1 VPALEQRSLRV
12 SAAWPP
18 VVVGARCRHTESTL
32 PGFLKIIRWSPNNLL
47 ESKWGIFD
55 RYSFCCPS
63 CPGCPRTVTRPLK
76 SAPRRRHRP
85 TAQPLRATSSLPR
98 ARYRSK
104 PLNSAP
110 RHRCRSTAQVC
121 ATSSLPLNR
130 RDFLRRG
137 FLRRDLGGAISPF
150 TFHLSLLLSHFT
162 SIRQIRQFLRDIL
175 IHTHTHT
182 QTTFIHAQSWSILHS
197 SGPPELGGHLIIYSN
212 PSGVFSTVTHPVLLT

>member
-1 VPALEQRSLRV
+1 MRGADIQKVPSLDFCKLLGGHLIICSNPSGV
-12 SAAWPP
+12 FSTVTHS
-18 VVVGARCRHTESTL
+18 VVQGVGATAARYRH
-32 PGFLKIIRWSPNNLL
+32 G
-47 ESKWGIFD
+47 GG
-55 RYSFCCPS
+55 YSFCCPS

-130 RDFLRRG
+130 SSLRHVIAAAQPARFPETRFPETRPGRRDFA
-137 FLRRDLGGAISPF
+137 FHFSPF
-150 TFHLSLLLSHFT
+150 TL
-162 SIRQIRQFLRDIL
+162 
-175 IHTHTHT
+175 
-182 QTTFIHAQSWSILHS
+182 TFSFYIDSTNKA
-197 SGPPELGGHLIIYSN
+197 
-212 PSGVFSTVTHPVLLT
+212 VFA

>member
-1 VPALEQRSLRV
+1 M
-12 SAAWPP
+12 
-18 VVVGARCRHTESTL
+18 
-32 PGFLKIIRWSPNNLL
+32 L

-162 SIRQIRQFLRDIL
+162 SIRQIRQFLRDTYI
-175 IHTHTHT
+175 

-197 SGPPELGGHLIIYSN
+197 SGPPELMDMLTRS
-212 PSGVFSTVTHPVLLT
+212 SFSVTVTSNYWFFTNYL

>member
-1 VPALEQRSLRV
+1 M

-104 PLNSAP
+104 PLNSA
-110 RHRCRSTAQVC
+110 
-121 ATSSLPLNR
+121 TSSLPLNR
-130 RDFLRRG
+130 SSLRHVIAAAQPARFPETRFPETRPGRRDFA
-137 FLRRDLGGAISPF
+137 FHFSPF
-150 TFHLSLLLSHFT
+150 TL
-162 SIRQIRQFLRDIL
+162 
-175 IHTHTHT
+175 
-182 QTTFIHAQSWSILHS
+182 TFSFYIDSTNKA
-197 SGPPELGGHLIIYSN
+197 
-212 PSGVFSTVTHPVLLT
+212 VFA

>member
-1 VPALEQRSLRV
+1 M
-12 SAAWPP
+12 
-18 VVVGARCRHTESTL
+18 
-32 PGFLKIIRWSPNNLL
+32 L

-85 TAQPLRATSSLPR
+85 TTQPLRATSSLPR

-110 RHRCRSTAQVC
+110 RHRCRSTAQVY

-162 SIRQIRQFLRDIL
+162 AIRQIRQFLRDIHIL
-175 IHTHTHT
+175 IHTYRRHLFMLRAGVS
-182 QTTFIHAQSWSILHS
+182 FILQAHQN
-197 SGPPELGGHLIIYSN
+197 Y
-212 PSGVFSTVTHPVLLT
+212 

>member
-1 VPALEQRSLRV
+1 MRGADIQKVPSLDFCKLLGGHLIICSNPSGV
-12 SAAWPP
+12 FSTVTHS
-18 VVVGARCRHTESTL
+18 VVQGVGATAARYRH
-32 PGFLKIIRWSPNNLL
+32 G
-47 ESKWGIFD
+47 GG
-55 RYSFCCPS
+55 YSFCCPS

-162 SIRQIRQFLRDIL
+162 SIRQIRQFLRDTYTDI
-175 IHTHTHT
+175 
-182 QTTFIHAQSWSILHS
+182 QTDD
-197 SGPPELGGHLIIYSN
+197 IYSCSELEY
-212 PSGVFSTVTHPVLLT
+212 PSFFRPTRILTSCYSKRCCLRNRLTEIR

>member
-1 VPALEQRSLRV
+1 M
-12 SAAWPP
+12 
-18 VVVGARCRHTESTL
+18 
-32 PGFLKIIRWSPNNLL
+32 L

-162 SIRQIRQFLRDIL
+162 SIRQIRQFLRDIHTY
-175 IHTHTHT
+175 IHRRHLFMLRAGVS
-182 QTTFIHAQSWSILHS
+182 FILQAHQNIQFRAIRT
-197 SGPPELGGHLIIYSN
+197 SGN
-212 PSGVFSTVTHPVLLT
+212 STCTLNRDLYTV

>member
-1 VPALEQRSLRV
+1 MRGADIQKVPSLDFCKLLGCNLIICSNPSGV
-12 SAAWPP
+12 FSTVTHS
-18 VVVGARCRHTESTL
+18 VVQGVGATAARYRH
-32 PGFLKIIRWSPNNLL
+32 G
-47 ESKWGIFD
+47 GG
-55 RYSFCCPS
+55 YSFCCPS

-162 SIRQIRQFLRDIL
+162 SIRQIRQFLRDTHTYTY
-175 IHTHTHT
+175 IHTDD
-182 QTTFIHAQSWSILHS
+182 
-197 SGPPELGGHLIIYSN
+197 IYSCSELEY
-212 PSGVFSTVTHPVLLT
+212 PSFFRPTRIFGSLRR

>member
-1 VPALEQRSLRV
+1 MRGISGRPRPPPSRRHPRSHPRAAREQGLVPALEQRSLRV

-32 PGFLKIIRWSPNNLL
+32 PGFLKIIRWS
-47 ESKWGIFD
+47 
-55 RYSFCCPS
+55 
-63 CPGCPRTVTRPLK
+63 
-76 SAPRRRHRP
+76 APRRRHRP

-104 PLNSAP
+104 PLNPAP

-162 SIRQIRQFLRDIL
+162 LTFSCHSYRLFLHRFDK
-175 IHTHTHT
+175 
-182 QTTFIHAQSWSILHS
+182 
-197 SGPPELGGHLIIYSN
+197 
-212 PSGVFSTVTHPVLLT
+212 